1 MRGFWYQKITLFCK
15 RRWKK
20 YIIAIVFLRKTMD
33 RRGGGALKYFWSPIT
48 RVSYRKAVFVVF
60 LLFWC
65 SFRCKFHAN
74 AKKKKNSPIFVAS
87 ASVTS
92 HFVLLT
98 KTKSP
103 GIFPTLIVVHQA
115 VRLTNNNNRE
125 KHVH

>member
-20 YIIAIVFLRKTMD
+20 NIIAIVFFKKNYGSEG
-33 RRGGGALKYFWSPIT
+33 GGGARKYFWSPIT
-48 RVSYRKAVFVVF
+48 RVSYQKAVFVVF

-74 AKKKKNSPIFVAS
+74 VKKKNFPIFVTS

-103 GIFPTLIVVHQA
+103 RIFPTLIVVHQA
-115 VRLTNNNNRE
+115 VRLTNNKNRE
-125 KHVH
+125 KHVN